1 MPAITYIEFDGT
13 EYHVDVAVGN
23 SVMEGALNNMI
34 DGIVAECG
42 GSCVCCT
49 CHCMID
55 PEWSEVVGEAN
66 DEENRIAEAKSILLR
81 HDAISQ
87 SILDVSFAVGFN
99 SNSAFYAAF
108 KKATGQT
115 PAQFRRSVQSF
126 A

>member
-1 MPAITYIEFDGT
+1 MPAITYVEFDGS

-66 DEENRIAEAKSILLR
+66 DEENELLEM
-81 HDAISQ
+81 
-87 SILDVSFAVGFN
+87 LDVREPTSRL
-99 SNSAFYAAF
+99 SC
-108 KKATGQT
+108 Q
-115 PAQFRRSVQSF
+115 VQVTDEMDGMVVRLTESQY
-126 A
+126 

>member
-55 PEWSEVVGEAN
+55 PEWSKIVGDAN
-66 DEENRIAEAKSILLR
+66 DDENELLEM
-81 HDAISQ
+81 
-87 SILDVSFAVGFN
+87 LDVREPTSRLSCQVQV
-99 SNSAFYAAF
+99 SAEMDGMVVRLPESQY
-108 KKATGQT
+108 
-115 PAQFRRSVQSF
+115 
-126 A
+126 

>member
-55 PEWSEVVGEAN
+55 PEWSKIVGDAN
-66 DEENRIAEAKSILLR
+66 DDENELLEM
-81 HDAISQ
+81 
-87 SILDVSFAVGFN
+87 LDVREPTSRL
-99 SNSAFYAAF
+99 SC
-108 KKATGQT
+108 Q
-115 PAQFRRSVQSF
+115 VQVTDEMDGMVVRLPESQY
-126 A
+126 

>member
-1 MPAITYIEFDGT
+1 MPAITYVEFDGS

-23 SVMEGALNNMI
+23 SVMEGALNNMS

-66 DEENRIAEAKSILLR
+66 DEENELLEM
-81 HDAISQ
+81 
-87 SILDVSFAVGFN
+87 LDVREPTSRL
-99 SNSAFYAAF
+99 SC
-108 KKATGQT
+108 Q
-115 PAQFRRSVQSF
+115 VQVTDEMDGMVVRLPKSQY
-126 A
+126 

>member
-55 PEWSEVVGEAN
+55 QEWSEVVGEAN
-66 DEENRIAEAKSILLR
+66 DEENELLEM
-81 HDAISQ
+81 
-87 SILDVSFAVGFN
+87 LDVREPTSRL
-99 SNSAFYAAF
+99 SC
-108 KKATGQT
+108 Q
-115 PAQFRRSVQSF
+115 VQVTDEMDGMVVRLPESQY
-126 A
+126 

>member
-42 GSCVCCT
+42 GSCVCCP

-66 DEENRIAEAKSILLR
+66 DEENALLEM
-81 HDAISQ
+81 
-87 SILDVSFAVGFN
+87 LDVREPTSRL
-99 SNSAFYAAF
+99 SC
-108 KKATGQT
+108 Q
-115 PAQFRRSVQSF
+115 VQVTDEMDGMVVRLPESQY
-126 A
+126 

>member
-55 PEWSEVVGEAN
+55 SKWAETAGPATKDESELLEIL
-66 DEENRIAEAKSILLR
+66 DTREENSRLSCQVSVTAAMDGMVVRLPE
-81 HDAISQ
+81 SQ
-87 SILDVSFAVGFN
+87 
-99 SNSAFYAAF
+99 Y
-108 KKATGQT
+108 
-115 PAQFRRSVQSF
+115 
-126 A
+126 

>member
-1 MPAITYIEFDGT
+1 MPAITYVEFDGS

-66 DEENRIAEAKSILLR
+66 DEENELLEM
-81 HDAISQ
+81 
-87 SILDVSFAVGFN
+87 LDVREPTSRL
-99 SNSAFYAAF
+99 SC
-108 KKATGQT
+108 Q
-115 PAQFRRSVQSF
+115 VQVTDEMDGMVVRLPKSQY
-126 A
+126 